1 MASSEGIQVGKGYVQ
16 IIPSAKGIKGGIEN
30 VLSGEAASAGDKAG
44 ALAGSN
50 LVGAIKSAVAA
61 AGLGAIV
68 SKALSEGAALQQS
81 IGGIKTLYKESS
93 DKMIQY
99 ANEAYRTAGLS
110 ANAYMEQSTSFAA
123 ALVSSLGGDTAAAA
137 EAANLAIIDM
147 ADNSNKMGTS
157 LDSIQNAYQGFAK
170 QNYTMLDNLK
180 LGYGGTKQE
189 MERLLAD
196 AQKLTGVKYD
206 IGNLSDVYSAI
217 HVIQDNLDITET
229 TAKEAASTF
238 SGSMLAMQAA
248 ATNFL
253 GKLTLGEDVR
263 DEVAA
268 LVETTSTFLIDNA
281 IPMVGNM
288 LSAIPPA
295 IMQAAPMIGEAAL
308 GLIGDV
314 SRQVLG
320 YDMTYNIS
328 SFAAGIVGLL
338 GVEIPN
344 FVNRGLEFA
353 MGLAIGVL
361 EGSGALLENVG
372 TIMDSVLTGLGD
384 GMPKILNKGVEFI
397 SALASG
403 ALQNAPAAITAIGDI
418 VTSVLGFLLSNMPQL
433 LQKGVELISNLASG
447 VVRNLPAILAAFGS
461 VIANILATIARN
473 LPAILSK
480 GIEIL
485 GNLAAGLIRGI
496 PRAIAAIPQLFSQF
510 SAGFRNYDW
519 GSLGSNIIEGIKNGI
534 LGAAGRIAEAAREA
548 ASSAFNA
555 AKNFLGIASPSK
567 LFRDK
572 IGKNMALGMAEG
584 FEDYSPEI
592 AVTRTISETVTAATQ
607 ATRAAGPAK
616 ISGGVYRLEIPVVIE
631 GREVAKATAVYTA
644 EELEKAKVREDRKK
658 GEAA

>member
-50 LVGAIKSAVAA
+50 LVGAIKSVVAA
-61 AGLGAIV
+61 AGLGTIV

-81 IGGIKTLYKESS
+81 IGGIETLYKESS

-217 HVIQDNLDITET
+217 HVIQDNLDITGT

-238 SGSMLAMQAA
+238 SGSMMAMQAA

-295 IMQAAPMIGEAAL
+295 ILQAAPMIGEAVL

-314 SRQVLG
+314 SEQVFG
-320 YDMTYNIS
+320 YDITTDLSSFSDQIMDFLSLTIPEYVAMGFDFIS
-328 SFAAGIVGLL
+328 SLAL
-338 GVEIPN
+338 G
-344 FVNRGLEFA
+344 A
-353 MGLAIGVL
+353 M
-361 EGSGALLENVG
+361 EGSGQLLDDIGFIVESILIGLENGV
-372 TIMDSVLTGLGD
+372 
-384 GMPKILNKGVEFI
+384 PQILDKGIEFI
-397 SALASG
+397 TSLADG
-403 ALQNAPAAITAIGDI
+403 ALQNAPAAITAIGNI
-418 VTSVLGFLLSNMPQL
+418 VTSILGFLLSNMPML

-473 LPAILSK
+473 LPTILSK

-496 PRAIAAIPQLFSQF
+496 PRAIAAIPQLFNQF

-534 LGAAGRIAEAAREA
+534 LGAAGKIAEAAREA

-592 AVTRTISETVTAATQ
+592 AVTRTISETVAASSKAVKPMQTG
-607 ATRAAGPAK
+607 AAIGAK
-616 ISGGVYRLEIPVVIE
+616 YRVEVPVEID
-631 GREVAKATAVYTA
+631 GREVARATAEFTE
-644 EELEKAKVREDRKK
+644 EELKKREERDKRKK
-658 GEAA
+658 GEVA